1 MRTLEDFIRP
11 TQKELFN
18 LMRRT
23 YEGLTISRKGEFVLV
38 KGEAPIMLL
47 AHMDTVHKE
56 RVKQICK
63 TENGN
68 VLMSPQGIG
77 GDDRCGVYALNTVY
91 SLAPVKPWLLF
102 LCDEEIGCVGA
113 GKFARRFEKSLL
125 PEKLKEVK
133 CLIEID
139 RKGSKDAVY
148 YDYANDDFEDYIT
161 SKGFKTAFGSCSDIS
176 YVAPAMGV
184 AAVNLSS
191 GYYNQHT
198 QHEYIVSSE
207 IDETSRKVL
216 DIVAD
221 SVKPDFPRYEYRE
234 KFSSHG
240 FFGRSWYEDD
250 WYDSWGGNYTEKEIE
265 KLVPEGIREQYK
277 ELLDLYVMDELES
290 WRAAYGD
297 EVIGALYRA
306 EFICD
311 PDADNE
317 LNKILNDSQK

>member
-11 TQKELFN
+11 TQKELFSM
-18 LMRRT
+18 MRKT
-23 YEGLTISRKGEFVLV
+23 YAGNATSRKGEYVLV
-38 KGEAPIMLL
+38 EGEAPIMLL

-77 GDDRCGVYALNTVY
+77 GDDRCGIYALNTVY

-113 GKFARRFEKSLL
+113 GKFADRFEKGLL
-125 PEKLKEVK
+125 PERLKEVK

-148 YDYANDDFEDYIT
+148 YDCCNDDFEDYIT
-161 SKGFKTAFGSCSDIS
+161 SKGFKTEFGSCSDIS

-198 QHEYIVSSE
+198 LHEYIVRSE
-207 IDETSRKVL
+207 IDETIRKVL

-221 SVKPDFPRYEYRE
+221 VAKPEFPRYEYRE
-234 KFSSHG
+234 RYSYG
-240 FFGRSWYEDD
+240 CGWYEDD
-250 WYDSWGGNYTEKEIE
+250 WYDSWGGNYAKKEIE
-265 KLVPEGIREQYK
+265 NIVPEGIREQYI
-277 ELLDLYVMDELES
+277 ELLDLYPMDELEA
-290 WRAAYGD
+290 WRAKYGD
-297 EVIGALYRA
+297 EVIDLLYKS
-306 EFICD
+306 EFTYD
-311 PDADNE
+311 PDADDALSKLINE
-317 LNKILNDSQK
+317 KKSDLK

>member
-176 YVAPAMGV
+176 
-184 AAVNLSS
+184 
-191 GYYNQHT
+191 T
-198 QHEYIVSSE
+198 
-207 IDETSRKVL
+207 
-216 DIVAD
+216 
-221 SVKPDFPRYEYRE
+221 
-234 KFSSHG
+234 
-240 FFGRSWYEDD
+240 
-250 WYDSWGGNYTEKEIE
+250 
-265 KLVPEGIREQYK
+265 
-277 ELLDLYVMDELES
+277 
-290 WRAAYGD
+290 
-297 EVIGALYRA
+297 IG
-306 EFICD
+306 
-311 PDADNE
+311 
-317 LNKILNDSQK
+317 S